1 LGIISVS
8 VNSEVP
14 SIHLALQ
21 PALLGKPVN
30 TLPPNTLHY
39 KIPLVKLKTFSKK
52 CTAINIAGLEGR
64 MLC

>member
-1 LGIISVS
+1 VS

-30 TLPPNTLHY
+30 TLPPNTLH
-39 KIPLVKLKTFSKK
+39 
-52 CTAINIAGLEGR
+52 
-64 MLC
+64 

>member
-1 LGIISVS
+1 VS

-30 TLPPNTLHY
+30 TLPPNTLQ
-39 KIPLVKLKTFSKK
+39 
-52 CTAINIAGLEGR
+52 
-64 MLC
+64 